1 MESAGP
7 MIQASMQSR
16 SSNLGS
22 SINSQLQHSSDYSGG
37 DDDFKMSS
45 MSYESMRL
53 LLERRDRDLL
63 ELREF
68 ADFERESFVSD
79 LSEQQQRLTS
89 HVDNKTATDI
99 SQASQQLFVELNKVT
114 KLITDD
120 NNVIIFVSAEI
131 PLTSSIKHRLAH
143 RIELDRFCL
152 IPIRRHSR
160 EKSLLST

>member
-16 SSNLGS
+16 SSNLSS
-22 SINSQLQHSSDYSGG
+22 SINSHLQHSSDNSGG

-79 LSEQQQRLTS
+79 ISEQQQKLTS
-89 HVDNKTATDI
+89 HADNKTAADI
-99 SQASQQLFVELNKVT
+99 SQSLQQFVGELNKVT
-114 KLITDD
+114 KVITDD
-120 NNVIIFVSAEI
+120 NNVTIFVSAEI
-131 PLTSSIKHRLAH
+131 PSTSSI
-143 RIELDRFCL
+143 
-152 IPIRRHSR
+152 
-160 EKSLLST
+160 